1 MNLGRRVI
9 MASVIVSSA
18 LMGCASPK
26 SFLGASFPRMT
37 YEDVKKRDAPLRL
50 KLAVEFQRNGA
61 HFPKGDIPLRDYAT
75 QILRE
80 TGVVSPVDMLAPP
93 HGEEEGTI
101 KVLLNNVAD
110 SGTVD
115 AEMARTGF
123 PLWMVGKTIT
133 DAYEMSMTITTQGKT
148 ISRTGIKHAYHT
160 AIGNMDIPDNIEVFP
175 SDEAFGKMLKQMIL
189 KALTDMQKSGEL
201 SLLDLPGATVFSSP
215 QQILL
220 RI

>member
-26 SFLGASFPRMT
+26 SFLGASFPKVT

-50 KLAVEFQRNGA
+50 KVAVEFQRNGA

-75 QILRE
+75 RILRE
-80 TGVVSPVDMLAPP
+80 TDVVSPVDMLAPP
-93 HGEEEGTI
+93 DGEEEGTI

-110 SGTVD
+110 SDTVD
-115 AEMARTGF
+115 VEMARTGF

-189 KALTDMQKSGEL
+189 KALMDMQKSGEL
-201 SLLDLPGATVFSSP
+201 S
-215 QQILL
+215 
-220 RI
+220 

>member
-1 MNLGRRVI
+1 MNLGRRVVI
-9 MASVIVSSA
+9 ASVIVSSA

-37 YEDVKKRDAPLRL
+37 YEDIKKRDAPLRL
-50 KLAVEFQRNGA
+50 KVAVEFQRNGT

-75 QILRE
+75 RILRE
-80 TGVVSPVDMLAPP
+80 TGVVSPIDMLAPP
-93 HGEEEGTI
+93 DGEEDGTI

-110 SGTVD
+110 SDTVD

-133 DAYEMSMTITTQGKT
+133 DAYEMSMTITTQGRT

-175 SDEAFGKMLKQMIL
+175 SDEAFGKVLKQMIL
-189 KALTDMQKSGEL
+189 KALMDMQKSGEL
-201 SLLDLPGATVFSSP
+201 S
-215 QQILL
+215 
-220 RI
+220 